1 MCLHVKEGEEEK
13 EERKLGKDIG
23 SRQRGRRKQ
32 GRIDC
37 VRSREKEKKNDRESV
52 IREYIKN

>member
-1 MCLHVKEGEEEK
+1 MS
-13 EERKLGKDIG
+13 I
-23 SRQRGRRKQ
+23 RQRGRKQ

-52 IREYIKN
+52 IREYMEN